1 MGVIMLE
8 KIKELL
14 SQLKENADRSESSAE
29 VNDLRVRFL
38 GKNGEYTGL
47 LRGLKDVPP
56 EDRGRVGKLIN
67 EGKQKIEAILAE
79 KEAYFK
85 AKEQERKLKSEKID
99 VTLSK
104 GYEIGSTHPI
114 TKVKNEILDTFIGL
128 GFAVKEGP
136 EIETDYYNF
145 QTLGIPEDHPA
156 RDMQDT
162 FYVGD
167 KVLLRTHTSPM
178 QSRTM
183 LSQKPPIRIVVPG
196 KVYRADDDATHSPIF
211 NQIEGLCVEEGISL
225 AHLKNMLEIFAK
237 STFSKDTKVRFRPS
251 YFPFTEPSVEVDIS
265 CTICGG
271 KGCRLCKGT
280 GWIEVLGAGIVNPV
294 VLENCGIDSKKYSG
308 FAFGFG
314 IDRIAMLKYGIPDI
328 RLMYENDINFLKQYK

>member
-1 MGVIMLE
+1 MLE
-8 KIKELL
+8 KIQNLIAQCKE
-14 SQLKENADRSESSAE
+14 SIAKATGSHEI
-29 VNDLRVRFL
+29 NDLRVKYL
-38 GKNGEYTGL
+38 GKSGEYTGL
-47 LRGLKDVPP
+47 LRGLKDVAPA
-56 EDRGRVGKLIN
+56 DRSAIGKLIN
-67 EGKQKIEAILAE
+67 DGKQKIEAWLTE
-79 KEAYFK
+79 KEAAFK
-85 AKEQERKLKSEKID
+85 AKEAEKRLYSERID

-104 GYEIGSTHPI
+104 DAKVGSTHPI
-114 TKVKNEILDTFIGL
+114 TKVKNDILNTFIGL
-128 GFAVKEGP
+128 GFSVKEGP

-145 QTLGIPEDHPA
+145 QTLGIPADHPA

-162 FYVGD
+162 FYISENI
-167 KVLLRTHTSPM
+167 LLRTHTSPM

-237 STFSKDTKVRFRPS
+237 STFTPDTKVRFRPS

-265 CTICGG
+265 CSMCGG

-280 GWIEVLGAGIVNPV
+280 GWIEILGAGIVNPV

-328 RLMYENDINFLKQYK
+328 RLMYENDVNFLKQYK

>member
-1 MGVIMLE
+1 MIE
-8 KIKELL
+8 KIKTLIDCI
-14 SQLKENADRSESSAE
+14 KENVAKAKDSREIG
-29 VNDLRVRFL
+29 DIRVKYL
-38 GKNGEYTGL
+38 GKSGEYTGL
-47 LRGLKDVPP
+47 LRGLKDVAPS
-56 EDRGRVGKLIN
+56 ERSSVGKLIN
-67 EGKQKIEAILAE
+67 EGKQRIEALLEEAE
-79 KEAYFK
+79 STFR
-85 AKEQERKLKSEKID
+85 AKEEEKKLRSERID
-99 VTLSK
+99 VTLSR
-104 GYEIGSTHPI
+104 GTSIGSTHPI
-114 TKVKNEILDTFIGL
+114 TKVKNDILNTFIGL
-128 GFAVKEGP
+128 GFSVKEGP

-145 QTLGIPEDHPA
+145 QTLGIPADHPA

-162 FYVGD
+162 FYISESI
-167 KVLLRTHTSPM
+167 LLRTHTSPM

-237 STFSKDTKVRFRPS
+237 STFTPDTKVRFRPS

-265 CTICGG
+265 CSMCGG

-280 GWIEVLGAGIVNPV
+280 GWIEILGAGIVNPV
-294 VLENCGIDSKKYSG
+294 VLENCGIDSAKYSG

-328 RLMYENDINFLKQYK
+328 RLLYENDVNFLKQYK

>member
-1 MGVIMLE
+1 MID
-8 KIKELL
+8 KIKELV
-14 SQLKENADRSESSAE
+14 SRCIEGAKNARSSAE
-29 VNDLRVRFL
+29 INDIRVRYL

-56 EDRGRVGKLIN
+56 SERSSLGKLIN
-67 EGKQKIEAILAE
+67 DGKVKIESVLAE
-79 KEAYFK
+79 IDANFK
-85 AKEQERKLKSEKID
+85 AKEEERKLKSERID

-104 GYEIGSTHPI
+104 GPAVGSTHPI
-114 TKVKNEILDTFIGL
+114 TKVKNDILNTFIGL
-128 GFAVKEGP
+128 GFSVKEGP

-145 QTLGIPEDHPA
+145 QTLGIPADHPA

-162 FYVGD
+162 FYISD
-167 KVLLRTHTSPM
+167 NILLRTHTSPM

-183 LSQKPPIRIVVPG
+183 LSEKPPIRIVVPG

-225 AHLKNMLEIFAK
+225 AHLKNMLEIFAR
-237 STFSKDTKVRFRPS
+237 STFTPDTKVRFRPS

-265 CTICGG
+265 CTMCGG

-280 GWIEVLGAGIVNPV
+280 GWIEILGAGIVNPV
-294 VLENCGIDSKKYSG
+294 VLENCGVDSEKYSG

-328 RLMYENDINFLKQYK
+328 RLLYENDVNFLKQYK

>member
-1 MGVIMLE
+1 MID
-8 KIKELL
+8 KIKELV
-14 SQLKENADRSESSAE
+14 SRCIEGAKNARSSAE
-29 VNDLRVRFL
+29 INDIRVRYL

-56 EDRGRVGKLIN
+56 SERSSLGKLIN
-67 EGKQKIEAILAE
+67 DGKVKIESVLAE
-79 KEAYFK
+79 IDANFK
-85 AKEQERKLKSEKID
+85 AKEEERKLKSERID

-104 GYEIGSTHPI
+104 GSAVGSTHPI
-114 TKVKNEILDTFIGL
+114 TKVKNDILNTFIGL
-128 GFAVKEGP
+128 GFSVKEGP

-145 QTLGIPEDHPA
+145 QTLGIPADHPA

-162 FYVGD
+162 FYISD
-167 KVLLRTHTSPM
+167 NILLRTHTSPM

-183 LSQKPPIRIVVPG
+183 LSEKPPIRIVVPG

-237 STFSKDTKVRFRPS
+237 STFTPDTKVRFRPS

-265 CTICGG
+265 CTMCGG

-280 GWIEVLGAGIVNPV
+280 GWIEILGAGIVNPV
-294 VLENCGIDSKKYSG
+294 VLENCGVDSEKYSG

-328 RLMYENDINFLKQYK
+328 RLLYENDVNFLKQYK

>member
-1 MGVIMLE
+1 MIE
-8 KIKELL
+8 RCKE
-14 SQLKENADRSESSAE
+14 SISKAKDSREIGE
-29 VNDLRVRFL
+29 LRVKYL
-38 GKNGEYTGL
+38 GKSGEYTGL
-47 LRGLKDVPP
+47 LRGLKDVAPA
-56 EDRGRVGKLIN
+56 ERSTIGKLIN
-67 EGKQKIEAILAE
+67 EGKQRIEEMLA
-79 KEAYFK
+79 KAEAVFR
-85 AKEQERKLKSEKID
+85 AKEEEKKLRSERID
-99 VTLSK
+99 VTLSR
-104 GYEIGSTHPI
+104 GTSIGSTHPI
-114 TKVKNEILDTFIGL
+114 TKVKNDILNTFIGL
-128 GFAVKEGP
+128 GFSVKEGP

-145 QTLGIPEDHPA
+145 QTLGIPADHPA

-162 FYVGD
+162 FYISENI
-167 KVLLRTHTSPM
+167 LLRTHTSPM

-237 STFSKDTKVRFRPS
+237 STFTPDTKVRFRPS

-265 CTICGG
+265 CSMCGG

-280 GWIEVLGAGIVNPV
+280 GWIEILGAGIVNPV

-328 RLMYENDINFLKQYK
+328 RLLYENDINFLKQYK

>member
-1 MGVIMLE
+1 MLN

-14 SQLKENADRSESSAE
+14 DKVKELLESASSTTDIS
-29 VNDLRVRFL
+29 DLRIRFL
-38 GKNGEYTGL
+38 GKSGEYTGL

-56 EDRGRVGKLIN
+56 AERGPIGKLIN
-67 EGKQKIEAILAE
+67 DGKVRLETMLAE
-79 KEAYFK
+79 KEAYFRK
-85 AKEQERKLKSEKID
+85 KEEERKLKSEKID

-104 GYEIGSTHPI
+104 GYTIGSTHPI

-128 GFAVKEGP
+128 GFSVKEGP

-145 QTLGIPEDHPA
+145 QTLGIPADHPA

-162 FYVGD
+162 FYISENI
-167 KVLLRTHTSPM
+167 LLRTHTSPM

-237 STFSKDTKVRFRPS
+237 STFNEDTKVRFRPS

-265 CTICGG
+265 CSMCGG

-328 RLMYENDINFLKQYK
+328 RLMYENDVNFLKQYK

>member
-1 MGVIMLE
+1 MLE

-14 SQLKENADRSESSAE
+14 ATLKENADRSESSSD

-47 LRGLKDVPP
+47 LRGLKDVAP
-56 EDRGRVGKLIN
+56 EERGKIGKLIN
-67 EGKQKIEAILAE
+67 EGKQKIEQILAE

-85 AKEQERKLKSEKID
+85 AKEQELKLKSEKID

-104 GYEIGSTHPI
+104 GFEIGSTHPI
-114 TKVKNEILDTFIGL
+114 TKVKNEILETFIGL

-167 KVLLRTHTSPM
+167 KILLRTHTSPM

-183 LSQKPPIRIVVPG
+183 LSEKPPIRIVVPG

-265 CTICGG
+265 CTMCGG

-294 VLENCGIDSKKYSG
+294 VLENCGIDSTKYSG

-328 RLMYENDINFLKQYK
+328 RLMYENDVNFLKQYK

>member
-1 MGVIMLE
+1 MLT
-8 KIKELL
+8 KIKELIEKCKA
-14 SQLKENADRSESSAE
+14 SIEQAESTHDI
-29 VNDLRVRFL
+29 NDLRVKYL

-56 EDRGRVGKLIN
+56 SERSAIGKLIN
-67 EGKQKIEAILAE
+67 EGKQRIEAMLSE
-79 KEAYFK
+79 VEANFK
-85 AKEQERKLKSEKID
+85 AKEEAKRLKAERID
-99 VTLSK
+99 VTLS
-104 GYEIGSTHPI
+104 GGVNVGSTHPI
-114 TKVKNEILDTFIGL
+114 TKVKNDILNTFIGL
-128 GFAVKEGP
+128 GFSVKEGP

-145 QTLGIPEDHPA
+145 QTLGIPADHPA

-162 FYVGD
+162 FYISENI
-167 KVLLRTHTSPM
+167 LLRTHTSPM

-237 STFSKDTKVRFRPS
+237 STFTPDTKVRFRPS

-265 CTICGG
+265 CSMCGG

-280 GWIEVLGAGIVNPV
+280 GWIEILGAGIVNPV

-328 RLMYENDINFLKQYK
+328 RLLYENDVNFLKQYK